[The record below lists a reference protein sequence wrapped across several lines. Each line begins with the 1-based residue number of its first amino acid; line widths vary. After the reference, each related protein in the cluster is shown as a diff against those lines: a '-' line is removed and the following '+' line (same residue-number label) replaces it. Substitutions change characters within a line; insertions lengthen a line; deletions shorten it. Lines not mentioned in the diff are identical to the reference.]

1 MPTTTDPATVA
12 LYDGQVRAAWAGRA
26 LSDGTKLNLGRTDH
40 EQMFAVT
47 VTGTFPV
54 VVTQEGWRRCD
65 DGTQQRA
72 TKTNLGLIVPRAGGH
87 THPLGRNSDII
98 AEMPGEEDGIMAR
111 VTGKPAYVISRRRA
125 FAVEEPSPN
134 SFTIRVVAG
143 PDFSRSERGR
153 IQAIVAT
160 WNKHGGGGGARCEFT
175 PD

>member
-12 LYDGQVRAAWAGRA
+12 LYDAQVRAAWAGHA
-26 LSDGTKLNLGRTDH
+26 LSDGTKLDLGHTDH

-54 VVTQEGWRRCD
+54 KVTQEGWRRCD

-72 TKTNLGLIVPRAGGH
+72 TKTNLGLILPRAGGH
-87 THPLGRNSDII
+87 THPLGRKSDII
-98 AEMPGEEDGIMAR
+98 AAMPGEEDGVMAR
-111 VTGKPAYVISRRRA
+111 VTGKPAYVISRHRA

-134 SFTIRVVAG
+134 SFTVRVVAG
-143 PDFSRSERGR
+143 HDFSRGERGR
-153 IQAIVAT
+153 IQSLVAN
-160 WNKHGGGGGARCEFT
+160 WNKHGGGGGARCEFI